1 MLAMDQIHDIRND
14 YYVQGLNI
22 SEIANKRNLAWRT
35 VRKYV
40 DMTDF
45 NDPDPMPKEKEHCPK
60 LKPYKAK
67 IDEWLIAD
75 KAEPRKQRHTAT
87 RVYKRLRDGIPGF
100 NCSER
105 TVRAYVSA
113 KKKELGLRKPEGFI
127 PLIHSPGEAQADFG
141 SADYVEDGARRH
153 GKYFV
158 LDFPYS
164 NAGFLQLQPGE
175 NLECLLESLVGIF
188 EHIGGVPVEI
198 WFDNASSMVNK
209 IICGGDRELSERFVR
224 FSEHYGFQ
232 PVFMNPASGN
242 EKGGVENKVGYSR
255 HNMLV
260 PTPRFLSLREYNLEL
275 LKLCDKDAEREH
287 YRFDGETIEDRFQQ
301 DSKVLRRL
309 PDKPFDTAR
318 YEQVTTD
325 KWGKF
330 TLNDGKHTYSAAP
343 ELAQQDV
350 WLKITAGFVIV
361 MDSHQQEITTHRR
374 LYGDEIQESMQWL
387 PYLKAISRKPRS
399 LRNSGIYGMLP
410 EKMRSY
416 LDNCQN
422 TDRGKI
428 LNMLCELTERTG
440 FDSAVQTI
448 DQAIL
453 YKSTDP
459 DSLRALYRRLYSDL
473 PELPPLEQMESMPKV
488 IQFPADLSSYDKL
501 LGKEVTA

>member
-22 SEIANKRNLAWRT
+22 SEIANKRKLDWKT
-35 VRKYV
+35 VQKYV

-45 NDPDPMPKEKEHCPK
+45 NNPAPMPKEKALCPK
-60 LKPYKAK
+60 LEPYKAK

-75 KAEPRKQRHTAT
+75 KAEPRKQRHTAA
-87 RVYKRLRDGIPGF
+87 RVYKRLKDEVPGF
-100 NCSER
+100 CCSER
-105 TVRAYVSA
+105 TVSTYVA
-113 KKKELGLRKPEGFI
+113 ARKKELGLKKPEGFI

-141 SADYVEDGARRH
+141 SADYVEDGVRRS

-175 NLECLLESLVGIF
+175 NLECLLESMVGIF
-188 EHIGGVPVEI
+188 EHIGGVPTEI
-198 WFDNASSMVNK
+198 WFDNASSMVST
-209 IICGGDRELSERFVR
+209 IIRGGGRELTERFVR

-260 PTPRFLSLREYNLEL
+260 PTPRFLSLREYNQEL
-275 LKLCDKDAEREH
+275 LKLCDKDANREH
-287 YRFDGETIEDRFQQ
+287 YRFEGETIEDRFQR

-330 TLNDGKHTYSAAP
+330 TLNAGKHIYSAAP
-343 ELAQQDV
+343 ELAQQEV
-350 WLKITAGFVIV
+350 WLKITAGFVTV
-361 MDSHQQEITTHRR
+361 MDSHQQDITTHRR
-374 LYGDEIQESMQWL
+374 LYGDEVQESMQWL

-410 EKMRSY
+410 ENMRVY
-416 LDNCQN
+416 LDGCQN
-422 TDRGKI
+422 TERGKI
-428 LNMLCELTERTG
+428 LQMLCELTERTG
-440 FDSAVQTI
+440 FDSAVQTV

-453 YKSTDP
+453 YKANDP
-459 DSLRALYRRLYSDL
+459 DSLKALHRRLFSDL
-473 PELPPLEQMESMPKV
+473 PELPPLEQTESMPNV
-488 IQFPADLSSYDKL
+488 IQFPTDLSAYDKL
-501 LGKEVTA
+501 LGKVVTA

>member
-35 VRKYV
+35 VQKYI

-45 NDPDPMPKEKEHCPK
+45 NAPDPMPKEKVLCPK
-60 LKPYKAK
+60 LEPYKVK

-87 RVYKRLRDGIPGF
+87 RVYNRLKDELPGF

-105 TVRAYVSA
+105 TVRTYVSTR
-113 KKKELGLRKPEGFI
+113 KKELGLKKHGGYI

-141 SADYVEDGARRH
+141 SADYVEDGVRH
-153 GKYFV
+153 SGKYFV

-175 NLECLLESLVGIF
+175 NLECLLESMVGIF
-188 EHIGGVPVEI
+188 EHIGGVPTEI
-198 WFDNASSMVNK
+198 WFDNASSMVST
-209 IICGGDRELSERFVR
+209 ILRGGGRDLTERFVR

-232 PVFMNPASGN
+232 PIFMNPASGN

-260 PTPRFLSLREYNLEL
+260 PTPRFLSLREYNREL
-275 LKLCDKDAEREH
+275 LKLCDKDADREH
-287 YRFDGETIEDRFQQ
+287 YRFEGETIEDRFQR
-301 DSKVLRRL
+301 DSKVLRHL

-318 YEQVTTD
+318 YELVTTD

-330 TLNDGKHTYSAAP
+330 TLNAGKHIYSAAP
-343 ELAQQDV
+343 ELAQQEV
-350 WLKITAGFVIV
+350 WLKITAGFVTV
-361 MDSHQQEITTHRR
+361 MDSRQQEITTHRR
-374 LYGDEIQESMQWL
+374 LYGDEVQESMQWL

-399 LRNSGIYGMLP
+399 LRNSGIYSMLP
-410 EKMRSY
+410 ENMRSY
-416 LDNCQN
+416 LDECQN

-428 LNMLCELTERTG
+428 LKMLCELTERTG
-440 FDSAVQTI
+440 FDSAVQTV

-453 YKSTDP
+453 YKANDP
-459 DSLRALYRRLYSDL
+459 DSLKALYRRLFSDL
-473 PELPPLEQMESMPKV
+473 PELPPLEQTESMPKV
-488 IQFPADLSSYDKL
+488 IQFPADLSAYDKL
-501 LGKEVTA
+501 LKKVVTA